1 MADFAELAEGPW
13 QDLTAVEGAYVSI
26 YEQGLFFEC
35 LKLGQTYR
43 ALVPPSNVMNTV
55 VAAL

>member
-13 QDLTAVEGAYVSI
+13 QDLTAVEGAYSI

-35 LKLGQTYR
+35 LKLRQTYR
-43 ALVPPSNVMNTV
+43 ALLPPSNVMNTV
-55 VAAL
+55 VPAL